1 MIQKFFLSVSVLF
14 FACCLS
20 LFAQN
25 TEETSE
31 TDPVSILLV
40 TAHPDDDALFSGTI
54 YRLTHE
60 FEARVDLAL
69 VTNGEGG
76 YKYSTLGN
84 EIYGLELDKEEV
96 GREFLPGIR
105 KMELMKGGEIVGL
118 RNYFFLDEQDTD
130 YTTDMEIVFTA
141 HWDTARVK
149 QKFRDILRDQ
159 SYDYVFTLLPTK
171 TTHGHH
177 KASAVLMMR
186 VIEEMPRSNRP
197 IVLSATIFDEEFP
210 KTTYRGFEKYPITK
224 PMSDTAYVTFN
235 RMQKFGH
242 NDRLT
247 YQIISNWVIAE
258 HKSQGTMQ
266 LLMNRGKMEQYWFW
280 GKNNPEDFDKV
291 KALFEKI
298 SPQK

>member
-1 MIQKFFLSVSVLF
+1 MIQKFFVSVSVLF
-14 FACCLS
+14 FTLCHS
-20 LFAQN
+20 VSAQN
-25 TEETSE
+25 TAPNPGD
-31 TDPVSILLV
+31 DPVSILLV

-60 FEARVDLAL
+60 HNARVDLAL

-118 RNYFFLDEQDTD
+118 RNYFFLDEEDTE
-130 YTTDMEIVFTA
+130 YTTDMNVVFES

-149 QKFRDILRDQ
+149 QKYRDILRDNR
-159 SYDYVFTLLPTK
+159 YDYIFTLLPSE

-177 KASAVLMMR
+177 KGSAILMMQ
-186 VIEEMPRSNRP
+186 VVDELPESDKP
-197 IVLSATIFDEEFP
+197 VLLSATIYDEEFP
-210 KTTYRGFEKYPITK
+210 KTTYKGFDGWPISE
-224 PMSDTAYVTFN
+224 PMSDSAYVTFN

-242 NDRLT
+242 NDRLN
-247 YQIISNWVIAE
+247 YQIVANWVIAE

-280 GKNNPEDFDKV
+280 GKNDPADFEKV